1 MIEDWT
7 TKVVTDATLDFLGA
21 EQTSRF
27 DNGPFAMDPMR
38 LNPVEPGTLDRQP
51 TRNDAH
57 SLLALTLSRQHAA
70 IVLL

>member
-1 MIEDWT
+1 MIDYWT
-7 TKVVTDATLDFLGA
+7 AKVVTNATFHFQSA